1 MNIYECHVCG
11 EPQGDRTCVRCA
23 SRIRGALAALPEQ
36 FVLLT
41 LSRQRAQG
49 GGGDGRSPKR
59 IHAPLPGDERVL
71 NLLGPASRQSVTDA
85 RDQEGAAPFLEVLA
99 GWCEAV
105 VYERGLTP
113 IRRDL
118 TAMIRLL
125 TAHLSWICEQSWAAD
140 FDEEIRGLVRTAQRI
155 TMTQPRRELL
165 RGVTCPSCD
174 GLTLVRHFPGDW
186 AAECALCPSVRLD
199 SRDYEDLVKTQ
210 ARDARHAVNP

>member
-1 MNIYECHVCG
+1 MRYFECYVCSDQS
-11 EPQGDRTCVRCA
+11 ETKTCVRCT

-36 FVLLT
+36 FVWLT

-49 GGGDGRSPKR
+49 GGGDGRSSTR
-59 IHAPLPGDERVL
+59 LHAPLPGREDTL

-85 RDQEGAAPFLEVLA
+85 RDQVGSVPFLETLA

-125 TAHLSWICEQSWAAD
+125 TAHLSWICEQPWCPD
-140 FDEEIRGLVRTAQRI
+140 FYEEIRDLLRTSQKI
-155 TMTQPRRELL
+155 TMTEPVRQMLK
-165 RGVTCPSCD
+165 GVMCPSCSMASM
-174 GLTLVRHFPGDW
+174 VRYLPDVY
-186 AAECALCPSVRLD
+186 AARCMNCDSIRLD
-199 SRDYEDLVKTQ
+199 EHDYRLLVERQ
-210 ARDARHAVNP
+210 VRDAQHAVNP